1 MGSYQ
6 TILNQLLAASQS
18 GAWGEMLEAAA
29 AIDQIKDLSIDFQ
42 FVKALKEL
50 AELFPEE
57 KLAKAARKLRHAAYL
72 LKEELKESAFEDL
85 SQCVARH
92 AKDRPQTLAIK
103 DDRTEISWSEFDLH
117 ATQVANALLALQMNK
132 DQRVGVIGHTCH
144 EFLEL
149 FIGTLR
155 AGHCIVP
162 LSTLASPETLKLMGE
177 DAGIHIWFVSERYRH
192 LIEPFEGEI
201 KHKVAIDFV
210 EEGWESY
217 ESWRDRASKEEVQIE
232 YDPEME
238 FDIMYS
244 SGTTG
249 IPKGIVHSRRGRHS
263 RYAKGYKLGFWTE
276 SISLISTPLY
286 SNTTMVSVLRTLAQ
300 GGQFVLMKKFRE
312 KELLEIAEREKT
324 THAVLVPVQL
334 QRLLAQPDFDSYDL
348 RNFELVMTTS
358 APLSVSIKQDM
369 VNRWPGKFIEIY
381 GLTEGGPITVLVT
394 NDHPDKLH
402 TVGQTADNSEIRVVD
417 EEGKE
422 VPRGTIG
429 ELIGISDNLMAG
441 YHNRPDA
448 NREAFGIQL
457 EGRTWFRSG
466 DYGAMDEDGFITL
479 HGRKKETIISGGFNI
494 YAVDLEEMLKRH
506 EAVKEAAVFGIP
518 SERWG
523 ETPMALV
530 EVIEGQEID
539 PQDILNWANERLGK
553 AQRIA
558 GLEIRKELPRSP
570 IGKVLKKVLK
580 KPYWE
585 GG

>member
-1 MGSYQ
+1 MGKYQ
-6 TILNQLLAASQS
+6 AILDKLQQASHSQS
-18 GAWGEMLEAAA
+18 WEDMLEAAS
-29 AIDQIKDLSIDFQ
+29 AIDEVDELSIDFQ
-42 FVKALKEL
+42 FVKALEEVG
-50 AELFPEE
+50 ELFPEE
-57 KLAKAARKLRHAAYL
+57 RLSKGSRKLRHAIYL
-72 LKEELKESAFEDL
+72 LKEELKEPAFEDL

-92 AKDRPQTLAIK
+92 AKDRPDTLAIK
-103 DDRTEISWSEFDLH
+103 DDRTELTWASFDTH
-117 ATQVANALLALQMNK
+117 ATQVANALLALEMNSN
-132 DQRVGVIGHTCH
+132 QRVGVIGHTCH

-155 AGHCIVP
+155 AAHCIVP
-162 LSTLASPETLKLMGE
+162 LSTLASPETLKLMGD
-177 DAGIHIWFVSERYRH
+177 DAGIHIWFVSERYKH
-192 LIEPFEGEI
+192 LVEPFKAEL
-201 KHKVAIDFV
+201 KHKIALDF
-210 EEGWESY
+210 EEEDWESY
-217 ESWRDRASKEEVQIE
+217 ESWRDRASKEEVQIT
-232 YDPEME
+232 YDPNAE

-263 RYAKGYKLGFWTE
+263 RYSKGHKLGFWTE

-286 SNTTMVSVLRTLAQ
+286 SNTTMVSVLRTLAH

-312 KELLEIAEREKT
+312 KELLALAEREKT
-324 THAVLVPVQL
+324 THAILVPVQL
-334 QRLLAQPDFDSYDL
+334 QRLLAHPDFDSYDL

-369 VNRWPGKFIEIY
+369 VRRWPGKFIEIY

-402 TVGQTADNSEIRVVD
+402 TVGQTADNSEILVVD

-422 VPRGTIG
+422 VPRGSIG
-429 ELIGISDNLMAG
+429 ELIGISDNLMDG

-448 NREAFGIQL
+448 NKEAFGIQL
-457 EGRTWFRSG
+457 HGRTWFRSG

-506 EAVKEAAVFGIP
+506 EAVKEAAVFGIA

-530 EVIEGQEID
+530 EVIKGKEADPEEI
-539 PQDILNWANERLGK
+539 LAWANERLGK
-553 AQRIA
+553 AQRIS
-558 GLEIRKELPRSP
+558 GLEIREELPRSP

-580 KPYWE
+580 AE
-585 GG
+585 FG

>member
-1 MGSYQ
+1 MDEYKSLKAQ
-6 TILNQLLAASQS
+6 LTAASLSASWDDILLAAK
-18 GAWGEMLEAAA
+18 
-29 AIDQIKDLSIDFQ
+29 AIDKVESLGMTFAVESS
-42 FVKALKEL
+42 LKEI
-50 AELFPEE
+50 EQLFPHE
-57 KLAKAARKLRHAAYL
+57 KVEKGARKLRQALYCL
-72 LKEELKESAFEDL
+72 EKELEEDTFEDL

-92 AKDRPQTLAIK
+92 AKDRPKVIAIK
-103 DDRTEISWSEFDLH
+103 DDRTSINWEDFDLH
-117 ATQVANALLALQMNK
+117 ATQVANKLLDLGMNK
-132 DQRVGVIGHTCH
+132 AKRVGVIGHTCH
-144 EFLEL
+144 EFLEI
-149 FIGTLR
+149 FIGSLR
-155 AGHCIVP
+155 AGLCIVP

-177 DAGIHIWFVSERYRH
+177 DAGIHIWFVSEKYKK
-192 LIEPFEGEI
+192 LVEPFEHELE
-201 KHKVAIDFV
+201 HKISFDF
-210 EEGWESY
+210 EAEGWMNY
-217 ESWRDRASKEEVQIE
+217 EKWRDKGSREKVEVT
-232 YDPEME
+232 YNPSDE

-249 IPKGIVHSRRGRHS
+249 IPKGIVHTRGGRHS
-263 RYAKGYKLGFWTE
+263 RYSKGYKLGFWTE

-300 GGQFVLMKKFRE
+300 GGQFILMKKFRE
-312 KELLEIAEREKT
+312 KDLLEVAEREKT

-334 QRLLAQPDFDSYDL
+334 QRLLAYPDFDIYDL
-348 RNFELVMTTS
+348 RHFELVMTTS

-369 VNRWPGKFIEIY
+369 VKRWPGKFIEIY

-402 TVGQTADNSEIRVVD
+402 TVGQTADNSQILVID

-429 ELIGISDNLMAG
+429 ELIGISNNIMAG
-441 YHNRPDA
+441 YHNRPKA
-448 NREAFGIQL
+448 TKEAFGIQL
-457 EGRTWFRSG
+457 YGKTWFRSG
-466 DYGAMDEDGFITL
+466 DYGAMDEEGFITL

-530 EVIEGQEID
+530 EIIEGKEID
-539 PQDILNWANERLGK
+539 TEELLSWANERLGK
-553 AQRIA
+553 AQRIQA
-558 GLEIRKELPRSP
+558 LETREELARSP

-585 GG
+585 E

>member
-1 MGSYQ
+1 ME
-6 TILNQLLAASQS
+6 AASS
-18 GAWGEMLEAAA
+18 LDEVDE
-29 AIDQIKDLSIDFQ
+29 LSIDFQ
-42 FVKALKEL
+42 FVKTLTEI
-50 AELFPEE
+50 EVLFPEE
-57 KLAKAARKLRHAAYL
+57 KHVKGSRKLRHAIYML
-72 LKEELKESAFEDL
+72 NEELKEPAFEDL

-92 AKDRPQTLAIK
+92 AKDRPHTIAIK
-103 DDRTEISWSEFDLH
+103 DDRTEISWETFDLH
-117 ATQVANALLALQMNK
+117 ATQVANALLKLEMN
-132 DQRVGVIGHTCH
+132 DSQRIGVIGQTCH

-177 DAGIHIWFVSERYRH
+177 DAGIHIWFVSDRYKH
-192 LIEPFEGEI
+192 LVEAFKSELT
-201 KHKVAIDFV
+201 HKVALDFE
-210 EEGWESY
+210 EEGWETY
-217 ESWRDRASKEEVQIE
+217 EKWRDKSSKDMVEIA
-232 YDPEME
+232 YDPNEE

-249 IPKGIVHSRRGRHS
+249 IPKGIVHSRRGRHN
-263 RYAKGYKLGFWTE
+263 RYSKGHKLGFWTE

-286 SNTTMVSVLRTLAQ
+286 SNTTMVSVLRTLAH

-312 KELLEIAEREKT
+312 KELLEIAEKEKT

-334 QRLLAQPDFDSYDL
+334 QRLLAHPDFDSYDL

-369 VNRWPGKFIEIY
+369 VKRWPGKFIEIY

-402 TVGQTADNSEIRVVD
+402 TVGQTADNSEILVVD
-417 EEGKE
+417 EDGKE

-429 ELIGISDNLMAG
+429 ELIGISDNMMDG

-448 NREAFGIQL
+448 NKEAFGISL
-457 EGRTWFRSG
+457 HGRTWFRSG
-466 DYGAMDEDGFITL
+466 DYGAMDDDGFITL

-506 EAVKEAAVFGIP
+506 DAVKEAAVFGIP
-518 SERWG
+518 SEKWG

-530 EVIEGQEID
+530 EVIRGKEANPVEILD
-539 PQDILNWANERLGK
+539 WANDKLGK

-558 GLEIRKELPRSP
+558 ALEIREELPRSP

-580 KPYWE
+580 KPYWV
-585 GG
+585 